1 MYALYDKTG
10 NNGSSRYCF
19 REQISLFGRNA
30 GYVPWLLRQQL
41 TDDLSQPLPW
51 HVNIESSLRAV
62 GQDSQTFIIDLK
74 PNSREPNLSLYEVL
88 NVWGYSDSGWT
99 PILLHL
105 RGLFI
110 DEDPERFDRHDF
122 TRRPGETD
130 DPIFSMMY
138 LRGTVTNGHLDGQWT
153 PPGPSPTNSV
163 LLWPDAFRYFQQQ
176 AQSLMNE

>member
-10 NNGSSRYCF
+10 DTGSARYRF
-19 REQISLFGRNA
+19 LKKISLFGCNN
-30 GYVPWLLRQQL
+30 GYVPRLLRQQL
-41 TDDLSQPLPW
+41 TADLSQPLSW
-51 HVNIESSLRAV
+51 HLNIESSLQAI
-62 GQDSQTFIIDLK
+62 GQDGQTFIIDLK
-74 PNSREPNLSLYEVL
+74 PNSSAPNLSLYEVL
-88 NVWGYSDSGWT
+88 NWWGYSDSGWT

-110 DEDPERFDRHDF
+110 DENPGRSDRYDF
-122 TRRPGETD
+122 TRNPEETD

-138 LRGTVTNGHLDGQWT
+138 LRGTVTNGQLAGRWT

-163 LLWPDAFRYFQQQ
+163 LLWPKAFRYFQQQ